1 MDKKAMTEVL
11 QPTAQELRTFAKACN
26 NVADLLDRTT
36 TRDVDGSNLS
46 SMTAIRTMLDHP
58 WMATSKARPILNSAY
73 KALWENAKANA
84 DAQLAA
90 ARAHLDAF
98 APPKRGRKKASETID
113 SSGTDIAEDTTD
125 IDATK
130 IDGL

>member
-1 MDKKAMTEVL
+1 MDKKSMSEAL
-11 QPTAQELRTFAKACN
+11 APTVSDLRTFGKFCN
-26 NVADLLDRTT
+26 TVADLLDRTT
-36 TRDVDGSNLS
+36 SRDVDGSNLS
-46 SMTAIRTMLDHP
+46 SMTAIRSLLDHP
-58 WMATSKARPILNSAY
+58 WMATSKARPTLNAAY

-90 ARAHLDAF
+90 ARAHLEAF
-98 APPKRGRKKASETID
+98 APPKRGRKAKATDAEP
-113 SSGTDIAEDTTD
+113 GTDLAEETTD